1 MKFNLFPWIIVS
13 VSVCLDQISKLY
25 ILRSAPFLP
34 EEIFSFLSIVFVK
47 NKGISFGLFNHKGT
61 LVFWV
66 ITLVIIFLTLYVA
79 YMLYN
84 AKKRDSMWGLSLVL
98 GGALGNIIDRFFHGG
113 VIDFIDFHYAA
124 YHWPAFNFADSF
136 IFIGVA
142 LLFKSNLKEH
152 T

>member
-1 MKFNLFPWIIVS
+1 MRFNPVPWMLVFFT
-13 VSVCLDQISKLY
+13 VFLDQISKLY
-25 ILRSAPFLP
+25 ILRSVSSLP
-34 EEIFSFLSIVFVK
+34 EEVFSFLSIVFIK
-47 NKGISFGLFNHKGT
+47 NKGISFGLFNHEGSF
-61 LVFWV
+61 VFWL
-66 ITLVIIFLTLYVA
+66 ITILIIFLTLYVA

-84 AKKRDSMWGLSLVL
+84 AQKRDSMWGLSLVL

-113 VIDFIDFHYAA
+113 VIDFIDFHCAS

-142 LLFKSNLKEH
+142 LLLKSNLKER